1 MTDDMQ
7 PPTEPT
13 PDPTGETPRDQDESL
28 TAETT
33 TSPALGTAEATDA
46 AIAALAAARAAALLP
61 PQAPPVVDAATA
73 PPAIVDPTE
82 IDVAEAAPAATEIAA
97 TTPVA
102 TAPVGTE
109 ASATPAVAAALAP
122 TAPAATVLPQEAPAA
137 AAVPGRRRTA
147 AGRAMRSLGVVVLG
161 VALFVGGVALGT
173 ALYQNLQPAPVDSVG
188 VAIDGGDPPPVAQEF
203 ISALAANDADAL
215 RSSLDQEPHLD
226 LTREMTKF
234 GIQRVDN
241 VEILGTQV
249 DGNRSATEILMQ
261 YESTDG
267 APFAI
272 NLVILVDGG
281 KIEGFR

>member
-1 MTDDMQ
+1 MSDQ
-7 PPTEPT
+7 LPPPTQPT
-13 PDPTGETPRDQDESL
+13 PDQTGEPPRDRDESL
-28 TAETT
+28 TTEGS
-33 TSPALGTAEATDA
+33 SPALGTAEATDA

-61 PQAPPVVDAATA
+61 PEAPPVVDAASA
-73 PPAIVDPTE
+73 PAAIVDPTE
-82 IDVAEAAPAATEIAA
+82 IDPAEAAPAATEIAA
-97 TTPVA
+97 TAPLA

-109 ASATPAVAAALAP
+109 AVA
-122 TAPAATVLPQEAPAA
+122 APAAPVAATAAATVPPQEAPAA
-137 AAVPGRRRTA
+137 AAGPSRRRMA
-147 AGRAMRSLGVVVLG
+147 AARLVRTIGVVVLG

-173 ALYQNLQPAPVDSVG
+173 ALYQNLRPAPVDSVG
-188 VAIDGGDPPPVAQEF
+188 VAMGGDDPPPVAQEF

-241 VEILGTQV
+241 VEILGTQI

-267 APFAI
+267 SPFAI